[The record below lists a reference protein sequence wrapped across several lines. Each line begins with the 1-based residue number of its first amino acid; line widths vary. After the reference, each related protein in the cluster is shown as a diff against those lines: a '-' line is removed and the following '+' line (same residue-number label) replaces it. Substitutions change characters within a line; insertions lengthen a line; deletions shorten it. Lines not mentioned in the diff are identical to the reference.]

1 MSLSAKKNHVTL
13 KPDNGSGRRRFD
25 DFSCCSGSRGFDESS
40 RGSGSCRFGMEGDA
54 AAAQPGRRLLSLES
68 EAAVAADAVRDMGAL
83 SGLGP
88 SEQYFMSVEFT
99 HTYIPYVH
107 FSSHATV
114 IAKVGGTYLETD
126 HFKLNKT
133 DCPF

>member
-1 MSLSAKKNHVTL
+1 
-13 KPDNGSGRRRFD
+13 
-25 DFSCCSGSRGFDESS
+25 
-40 RGSGSCRFGMEGDA
+40 MEGEA

-88 SEQYFMSVEFT
+88 SELYFISVEFT

-126 HFKLNKT
+126 PFELKNT
-133 DCPF
+133 DCSF